1 MTVNTRVIQLLLY
14 NNVLPFIEIEEGL
27 RLQVLPNIS
36 YLPQCQKHQSA
47 AFVAD
52 RGLLV
57 VWDDDPKK
65 IVGRVKSVQN
75 ALVKMI
81 WGRTSIYHEEEKK
94 DEKEDAN
101 VEVVEVD
108 SNDLEDPTAEKPRP
122 IYLLQAIYTACT
134 LALTIMTLGL
144 GWRQITLEVEI
155 DHHYLRLLFVVA
167 FVPQFWLGL
176 VSFPKNRY
184 TRFRIMANVF

>member
-27 RLQVLPNIS
+27 HLQVLPNIS
-36 YLPQCQKHQSA
+36 FLPRCQKHQSA

-65 IVGRVKSVQN
+65 ILGRVKNLQN

-81 WGRTSIYHEEEKK
+81 WGRTVTHHEEEKTE
-94 DEKEDAN
+94 EKEDAN

-108 SNDLEDPTAEKPRP
+108 SNDPEDPTAEKARP
-122 IYLLQAIYTACT
+122 IYLLQAIYTAFT
-134 LALTIMTLGL
+134 LALTIATLGL
-144 GWRQITLEVEI
+144 GWRQVALEIEI
-155 DHHYLRLLFVVA
+155 DHHYLRLVFAVVI
-167 FVPQFWLGL
+167 VPQFWLSL
-176 VSFPKNRY
+176 VRFPKRD
-184 TRFRIMANVF
+184 MNVFEL